1 MKRTQIRRRIVAFIL
16 MAMMVME
23 IPLPVYAETE
33 NKVLQH
39 IDVEGKTYDY
49 YLDDV
54 GNPYMI
60 IDGEKMY
67 VALPLAHLRVTDPQ
81 KIEELNS
88 AVSESTMTRAVPTK
102 YYDISSGGAEVI
114 NSPVYSKNVD
124 FGTTPTYTTEV
135 LKANRQHAA
144 IRFKTSNIKKENI
157 FAGSKV
163 NFTIYYYDVVDD
175 AWYAEEHSDVDCT
188 GATGFGVLFSPT
200 ITEYLQFDVSKSS
213 KIKSLTLEIWTTVL
227 W

>member
-67 VALPLAHLRVTDPQ
+67 VAPVQSTS
-81 KIEELNS
+81 ECSS
-88 AVSESTMTRAVPTK
+88 AYQASST
-102 YYDISSGGAEVI
+102 
-114 NSPVYSKNVD
+114 
-124 FGTTPTYTTEV
+124 
-135 LKANRQHAA
+135 
-144 IRFKTSNIKKENI
+144 TS
-157 FAGSKV
+157 
-163 NFTIYYYDVVDD
+163 
-175 AWYAEEHSDVDCT
+175 
-188 GATGFGVLFSPT
+188 
-200 ITEYLQFDVSKSS
+200 
-213 KIKSLTLEIWTTVL
+213 
-227 W
+227 

>member
-114 NSPVYSKNVD
+114 NSPVYSKMLIS
-124 FGTTPTYTTEV
+124 ER
-135 LKANRQHAA
+135 RQP
-144 IRFKTSNIKKENI
+144 ILQRCLRLIVNMQQLD
-157 FAGSKV
+157 SKHL
-163 NFTIYYYDVVDD
+163 I
-175 AWYAEEHSDVDCT
+175 
-188 GATGFGVLFSPT
+188 
-200 ITEYLQFDVSKSS
+200 SKG
-213 KIKSLTLEIWTTVL
+213 KYFCRKQG
-227 W
+227 